1 MAGKYL
7 AKKKKKKGGGL
18 LLVLVLLLALLAGG
32 YVGLCVWVDGQD
44 MAFPNVTIAGKD
56 VSGLNYDQAVEVA
69 RRAVES
75 RQNAA
80 VVTLTCGDWSGQIS
94 AADLIPFESY
104 AHNAALKACWQPAGE
119 SLLSKG
125 YRYIR
130 HMLGMS
136 EEIELVLNYGV
147 QEQPALDA
155 LLDQAAQELGSDS
168 IHADWA
174 VEGEELVMTKG
185 RTDVSIDKN
194 TSALA
199 VFEAMEERI
208 FPALFRGEVL
218 TETVELT
225 AQTVSPVAPDFG
237 AIHTQLFVAP
247 VEPAYDKV
255 TGTVSDHVVG
265 VDFDL
270 AALKTAY
277 DKADEGA
284 TFSVPM
290 VYTQPKDTREAYE
303 AKLFMDLLGEGVSSV
318 SGTANRKTNVKLS
331 AAACDGIVL
340 LPGEV
345 FSYNNTT
352 GSRSADKGYLPAPTY
367 NNGASVDDVGG
378 GICQTSSTIYYAVLH
393 TDLKVVERKNH
404 SYATGYVPDGMDA
417 TVFFGSLDFRF
428 ENSTNYPIM
437 IDTESYDSGG
447 KRYLK
452 VRIYGTNETGR
463 YAVPERIQSDW
474 VEPGKSYLAD
484 ASVKRGTLVL
494 DTKQNAYTGRKAQVY
509 RYVYEAD
516 GTLVEKQDMG
526 VSRYKARDHLYRY
539 NPLDGDP
546 KTWPNGQPPQP
557 APAEQPTQAPT
568 EAPTQAPAE
577 VPTEVPTQPPVQ
589 DPAERPT
596 ESHVDHRPV

>member
-7 AKKKKKKGGGL
+7 AKKEKKKKRGGP
-18 LLVLVLLLALLAGG
+18 LLVLLLILALLAGG
-32 YVGLCVWVDGQD
+32 YAGLCAWVDHQGV
-44 MAFPNVTIAGKD
+44 AFPNVTVAGKD
-56 VSGLNYDQAVEVA
+56 VSGLSETEIVEMA
-69 RRAVES
+69 RQRVES
-75 RQNAA
+75 LDDKA
-80 VVTLTCGDWSGQIS
+80 VVTLTCGDWTGQIS
-94 AADLIPFESY
+94 AAELVPFKAY
-104 AHNAALKACWQPAGE
+104 ATNAAFHAACLPDGD
-119 SLLSKG
+119 SFLGKG
-125 YRYIR
+125 YHYIR
-130 HMLGMS
+130 HLLGMGTDV
-136 EEIELVLNYGV
+136 EIDLNYSA
-147 QEQPALDA
+147 QEQPALAA
-155 LLDQAAQELGSDS
+155 LLEEATAALGSDTV
-168 IHADWA
+168 HAVWA

-185 RTDVSIDKN
+185 KTDVTID
-194 TSALA
+194 TQACTVTIL
-199 VFEAMEERI
+199 EAMEERVL
-208 FPALFRGEVL
+208 PALFRGEVL
-218 TETVELT
+218 TETIELT
-225 AQTVSPVAPDFG
+225 ASSVAPVTPDFD
-237 AIHTQLFVAP
+237 AIHTELYVAP

-265 VDFDL
+265 VDFD
-270 AALKTAY
+270 AATLKAAY
-277 DKADEGA
+277 DKAAEGE

-303 AKLFMDLLGEGVSSV
+303 AKLFMDLLGEGLSSV

-331 AAACDGIVL
+331 AAACDGVVL

-393 TDLKVVERKNH
+393 TDLKIVERKNH

-417 TVFFGSLDFRF
+417 TVFYGSLDFRF

-437 IDTESYDSGG
+437 IDTESYDQGG
-447 KRYLK
+447 KRYLR

-463 YAVPERIQSDW
+463 YAVPERTQFDW

-484 ASVKRGTLVL
+484 TSVKRGTLVL

-557 APAEQPTQAPT
+557 EPVAPVTPPAETPVETPT
-568 EAPTQAPAE
+568 EAPAETPVETPTEAPAE
-577 VPTEVPTQPPVQ
+577 HLPI
-589 DPAERPT
+589 
-596 ESHVDHRPV
+596 